1 MRYGKPRQGKL
12 VLVYVAEPMDRRTW
26 IKDDQG
32 DVPRAFQVDML
43 KLNQMLSFRTGIH
56 PYSVMTNVFSPVEGV
71 GRERFALSRKLG

>member
-1 MRYGKPRQGKL
+1 M
-12 VLVYVAEPMDRRTW
+12 LVYVAEPMDRRTW